1 MVRIL
6 YVLKERL
13 ERKFF
18 FFFWGSKV
26 DNLVERWE
34 KAPFPHLARIRK
46 ACGED
51 YANCRVSIRSIVLV
65 YFFRLLDGNSL
76 NARQIRLA
84 ASPPTRR
91 RNGRQIRD
99 SPAAFTSGKLL
110 SEWTS
115 TRQVHKK
122 LFVFLIRRVQK
133 FGETRR
139 RIYRLYCGIVYC
151 STLNIWSLGA
161 SYFYVLFIRDNGRYS
176 YCPLRDRNR

>member
-91 RNGRQIRD
+91 RETVGKFEIR
-99 SPAAFTSGKLL
+99 
-110 SEWTS
+110 
-115 TRQVHKK
+115 
-122 LFVFLIRRVQK
+122 
-133 FGETRR
+133 
-139 RIYRLYCGIVYC
+139 
-151 STLNIWSLGA
+151 
-161 SYFYVLFIRDNGRYS
+161 
-176 YCPLRDRNR
+176 PLRLLVGNY